1 MRENI
6 GGDEPNGGETTA
18 VLDSVILAEPQP
30 EDLLAE
36 RWSALDG
43 EDRLQLFE
51 GLNRVDAGEFFL
63 SLAVAD
69 QAALILDL
77 PASERRIWLRLL
89 PPDDAADVIQ
99 HSPDDEREA
108 LVSLLDVVARS
119 EVQALLLYADDDAGG
134 KMNPRYARLR
144 PEMTAAEAIAYLRRQ
159 GDRRTDLTYYVYVL
173 DQTEHL
179 LGIVAFRDL
188 IGAPLDRPIRDVMQR
203 DVAAVRED
211 MDQEEVATIFRRHA
225 LLALPV
231 VDAEGR
237 MKGIVTADDVIEV
250 LQEEATEDIQKLGG
264 VEALDLPYF
273 HTRLPTLIRK
283 RGGWLT
289 MLFLGGMLTTAVIGV
304 FQHELERAVVLTLF
318 IPLVISS
325 GGNSGSQ
332 ASTLI
337 IRAMALG
344 EVRLSDAWRVLRRE
358 LFSGLALGAILAV
371 LGVARI
377 LGWEAVFGDYGDTYW
392 RVAMT
397 LAVSLVGVVVW
408 GTLIGSMLPFALR
421 RARLD
426 PAMASAPLVATLSDV
441 TGLVIY
447 FTAAK
452 FILLGAL

>member
-6 GGDEPNGGETTA
+6 GGDEPHGSDPAA
-18 VLDSVILAEPQP
+18 VLDTVILAEPQP

-36 RWSALDG
+36 RWAALDR
-43 EDRLQLFE
+43 EDRLLLFQ
-51 GLNRVDAGEFFL
+51 GLNRANAGDFVL

-69 QAALILDL
+69 QAALVLDL

-89 PPDDAADVIQ
+89 APDDAADLIQ
-99 HSPDDEREA
+99 HAPDEERDA
-108 LVSLLDVVARS
+108 LIALLDNVARS
-119 EVQALLLYADDDAGG
+119 EVQALLLYEEDDAGG

-159 GDRRTDLTYYVYVL
+159 GDRHADLTYYVYVL
-173 DQTEHL
+173 DEGEHL
-179 LGIVAFRDL
+179 LGVVPFRDL
-188 IGAPLDRPIRDVMQR
+188 IGAPLDRTIRDVMHR
-203 DVAAVRED
+203 DLAAVRED
-211 MDQEEVATIFRRHA
+211 MDQEEVATLFRRHA

-250 LQEEATEDIQKLGG
+250 LQEEATEDIQKIGG
-264 VEALDLPYF
+264 VQALDLPYF
-273 HTRLPTLIRK
+273 LTSLPTLIRK
-283 RGGWLT
+283 RGGWLSV
-289 MLFLGGMLTTAVIGV
+289 LFVGEMLTATAMGV
-304 FQHELERAVVLTLF
+304 FQHELERAIVLALF

-344 EVRLSDAWRVLRRE
+344 EVRLGDIWRVMRRE
-358 LFSGLALGAILAV
+358 LLSGLALGGILAV
-371 LGVARI
+371 LGLVRVF
-377 LGWEAVFGDYGDTYW
+377 GWEAAFGSYGDTYW
-392 RVAMT
+392 RVAVT
-397 LAVSLVGVVVW
+397 LAVSLVGVVAW
-408 GTLIGSMLPFALR
+408 GTLTGSMLPFALR
-421 RARLD
+421 RAGLD
-426 PAMASAPLVATLSDV
+426 PATASAPLVATLSDV

-452 FILLGAL
+452 FILLGAV